1 MDDMMLVCKRTYSWV
16 VAATLT
22 AAAAAAIGCNA
33 IQPARPAHL
42 DIWAGASAPDRFC
55 CWLGYQSGQLL
66 AASGAPDQV
75 LQQWYGNRLSF
86 AGMTDTCCEAST
98 VTEAAAVEWQMMA
111 DEWMMHQPGL
121 VQCIEYY
128 SCRVLDWPMI
138 AADLIAL
145 LRQPSKC
152 AVCVFC
158 VSV

>member
-1 MDDMMLVCKRTYSWV
+1 MQYNPLGRRIWIY
-16 VAATLT
+16 
-22 AAAAAAIGCNA
+22 G
-33 IQPARPAHL
+33 PAHPHP
-42 DIWAGASAPDRFC
+42 IASAAG
-55 CWLGYQSGQLL
+55 WAIYQSGQLL

-86 AGMTDTCCEAST
+86 AGMTHTRCEAST
-98 VTEAAAVEWQMMA
+98 AAEAAAVEWQMMA